1 MIPDCVS
8 GTVSQK
14 ASPGGFFNRLRL
26 TDIDEIHM
34 LHHPTPLRGSRRS
47 ATVALLALLA
57 HLPAHAEETK
67 AELEPLVVSALRIP
81 QKSSSVTSAVTV
93 LNPAEL
99 QNQGIYQ
106 LRDALNASPGVVSTS
121 TSGQTGAPGSL
132 FIRGTTTQYAQVVID
147 GMRLSDSNN
156 QLGNILGGANT
167 YSVGN
172 IEVLRGPQGAIYG
185 GESIGGVLWMET
197 PHGTGKPRGA
207 TTFEAGSFN
216 SLAAH
221 GMFQGQSGDLSYYLS
236 GGYAETDND
245 SPHNHYQQGN
255 TALRVEG
262 KINPIW
268 TIGTTFR
275 GLDSSGQDLDTLF
288 SRDSDSSVNTALGTI
303 YAIGRISDRWTA
315 RFHAGYYQESYDQR
329 YTYDDWMTGS
339 PVRGVYFSDLRA
351 GNISTD
357 HEITL
362 TDNLRLLTGAFYHQD
377 TYESAISDDQRGTR
391 YGAHATLEW
400 DVIDHLTTTASLR
413 WEDYDAFGDELTWR
427 LGAIHTITATG
438 TTIRGGIGTSFR
450 APTYMELFGS
460 SYAPGYADLKAE
472 SSIGWDLGIEQ
483 KIGTHHTLEVTWFQN
498 RITDQ
503 IFYPPS
509 GPPDW
514 MPKPP
519 DNMAGDSTTDGL
531 EVGLRGSWMDK
542 ALSYRLAWTYLR
554 ESLSKAGLP
563 RNAAT
568 ASLDWKP
575 TSKALI
581 GIGATHL
588 SAHSW
593 NGNPLDAYT
602 VARIYGSY
610 QVTDRVKLHARLE
623 NACDADYELY
633 NGWGS
638 VVQGAGPGLYAGITM
653 DW

>member
-1 MIPDCVS
+1 
-8 GTVSQK
+8 
-14 ASPGGFFNRLRL
+14 
-26 TDIDEIHM
+26 M

-47 ATVALLALLA
+47 ATIALLALLA
-57 HLPAHAEETK
+57 HLPAHAEEIK

-81 QKSSSVTSAVTV
+81 QKASTVTSAVTV
-93 LNPAEL
+93 LDPAEL
-99 QNQGIYQ
+99 QDRGIHQ
-106 LRDALNASPGVVSTS
+106 LRDALNEVPGVISTS

-167 YSVGN
+167 YNVGN
-172 IEVLRGPQGAIYG
+172 IELLRGPQGAIYG

-197 PHGTGKPRGA
+197 PHGSGKPCGA

-221 GMFQGQSGDLSYYLS
+221 GMFQGETGDLSYYLS

-245 SPHNHYQQGN
+245 APHNHYQQGN

-262 KINPIW
+262 KINPMW

-275 GLDSSGQDLDTLF
+275 GLDARGQDLDTMF

-303 YAIGRISDRWTA
+303 YAIGRISDHWTA
-315 RFHAGYYQESYDQR
+315 RLHAGYYQENYDQS
-329 YTYDDWMTGS
+329 YTYDDWMTGL
-339 PVRGVYFSDLRA
+339 PARGSYFSELRA

-362 TDNLRLLTGAFYHQD
+362 TDNLRLLAGAFYHQD
-377 TYESAISDDQRGTR
+377 TYASAISADQRGTR

-400 DVIDHLTTTASLR
+400 DVLDHLTTTASLR

-438 TTIRGGIGTSFR
+438 TAIRGGIGTSFR

-460 SYAPGYADLKAE
+460 SYAPGYAGLNAE

-483 KIGTHHTLEVTWFQN
+483 KIGAHHTLEVTWFQN

-514 MPKPP
+514 KPKPP

-542 ALSYRLAWTYLR
+542 ALSYRLAWTYLHA
-554 ESLSKAGLP
+554 SLPNAGLP

-575 TSKALI
+575 TAKSLI

-602 VARIYGSY
+602 IARIYGSY

-623 NACDADYELY
+623 NVFDANYELY

-638 VVQGAGPGLYAGITM
+638 VVQGAGPGLYAGITV